1 MGARACGLQPG
12 GPLAALRARAWR
24 LTTLASR
31 RGAACPRPGRRG
43 LARCL
48 RRLPSCSPRL
58 PQPPAGSG
66 DALGRPAP
74 GVSREQ
80 SAPGAAAWGPARGA
94 TWWGRAAR
102 SSRSRAVVPEGSSP
116 SPRRVR
122 GFASLRRL
130 KPAEG
135 AASCPWRAGG
145 CLTGRGDRHTCGR
158 LGMAPAPRLLKSPP
172 PSPGTPDR
180 PGPQLPLRVGQR
192 LFPPSCPGQQS
203 HGLWPQA
210 GQPPP
215 TALPA
220 QLCSPTGA
228 SQFQS
233 LGRRPDRPRPG
244 HGALVARLRGSGP
257 QAGQGLI
264 GLSGDPTVGPGV
276 CPLLGQDVPGPWEGR
291 RRAEPEPCGVRG
303 VLAHL
308 PSPHWPFGPETRIVV
323 FRGEVISVVL
333 PKLPSVLGC
342 SLGLGRLGRRHPGR
356 RGQLAATPPALA

>member
-1 MGARACGLQPG
+1 
-12 GPLAALRARAWR
+12 
-24 LTTLASR
+24 
-31 RGAACPRPGRRG
+31 
-43 LARCL
+43 
-48 RRLPSCSPRL
+48 
-58 PQPPAGSG
+58 
-66 DALGRPAP
+66 
-74 GVSREQ
+74 
-80 SAPGAAAWGPARGA
+80 
-94 TWWGRAAR
+94 
-102 SSRSRAVVPEGSSP
+102 
-116 SPRRVR
+116 
-122 GFASLRRL
+122 
-130 KPAEG
+130 
-135 AASCPWRAGG
+135 
-145 CLTGRGDRHTCGR
+145 
-158 LGMAPAPRLLKSPP
+158 MAPAPRLLKSPL

-203 HGLWPQA
+203 HGSWPQA

-257 QAGQGLI
+257 QAGQGLV

-308 PSPHWPFGPETRIVV
+308 PSPHWPFGPETQIVV